1 MQISPIIGTSLPSPP
16 CTLPLPSLPRIHI
29 GLDKNAISHFSGRKK
44 KVSLVLLYIRR
55 RCLSRS
61 SCRGAS
67 SLPSCNN
74 TNLQQSIREI
84 LPSRSFPPII
94 ATNGE
99 AGRENSK
106 WGVSEDLIGI
116 PYGKKWVKIFFLTF
130 KNFFQKIFFGKF
142 KIFDL

>member
-1 MQISPIIGTSLPSPP
+1 M
-16 CTLPLPSLPRIHI
+16 
-29 GLDKNAISHFSGRKK
+29 
-44 KVSLVLLYIRR
+44 LLYRRRR

-61 SCRGAS
+61 
-67 SLPSCNN
+67 LPSCND

-84 LPSRSFPPII
+84 LPSPSFPPII

-130 KNFFQKIFFGKF
+130 KNFFQKIFFW
-142 KIFDL
+142 KI

>member
-1 MQISPIIGTSLPSPP
+1 M
-16 CTLPLPSLPRIHI
+16 
-29 GLDKNAISHFSGRKK
+29 
-44 KVSLVLLYIRR
+44 LLYRRRR

-61 SCRGAS
+61 
-67 SLPSCNN
+67 LPSCND

-84 LPSRSFPPII
+84 LPSPSLPLII

-116 PYGKKWVKIFFLTF
+116 PYGEKWVKIFFLTF
-130 KNFFQKIFFGKF
+130 KNFFQKFFLENLKF
-142 KIFDL
+142 LTFDLMS